1 MKVNVDSTSQC
12 DCVVQSNSLKQ
23 TEKFAKQILKNLNK
37 KIILFNGEMGSGKT
51 TFILYFL
58 KALGVKKTAGSPT
71 FTIVNEYFAKGKR
84 ILHFDLY
91 RVENANEL
99 INIDFAEQVENADIV
114 LIEWPDIAKKY
125 INLNDCASL
134 TIKKLGEN
142 EREFI
147 FRS

>member
-1 MKVNVDSTSQC
+1 MNFKS
-12 DCVVQSNSLKQ
+12 SNLKE
-23 TEKFAKQILKNLNK
+23 TEKIAKEVLKNLNK
-37 KIILFNGEMGSGKT
+37 KILLFNGEMGSGKT

-58 KALGVKKTAGSPT
+58 KALGVKHTAGSPT
-71 FTIVNEYFAKGKR
+71 FTIVNEYFARGKN

-99 INIDFAEQVENADIV
+99 INIDFSEIVENADIV

-125 INLNDCASL
+125 LNLDECASL
-134 TIKKLGEN
+134 SINKLGET

-147 FRS
+147 FRG